1 MRTAGRQR
9 TPGNLGDALGL
20 GGGRL
25 RSGQGSGLL
34 RASDVRP
41 ESWALERRP
50 PASKEWPF
58 PQQPPS
64 PAACEAW
71 GFLDGLTEGVEQVL
85 SHPSERW
92 PRAGPGPPWETRVM
106 GTAESS
112 QPTRRRWGHRELLRD
127 AAWNPGLTDAVRK
140 SRTRDLSLRV
150 GEGGVGPAT

>member
-9 TPGNLGDALGL
+9 TPGNLGDARGL

-25 RSGQGSGLL
+25 RSGQGPGLL

-50 PASKEWPF
+50 LASKEWPF

-92 PRAGPGPPWETRVM
+92 PRAGPGPPWEHL
-106 GTAESS
+106 G
-112 QPTRRRWGHRELLRD
+112 
-127 AAWNPGLTDAVRK
+127 
-140 SRTRDLSLRV
+140 
-150 GEGGVGPAT
+150 GPALTPINETIHVTAVAPPASPCLPSDPVSTRQCPSHNRCSTKNCRLNVQTHR